1 VSQNLAP
8 ILFLASQVAK
18 LSDFGAAFRYAT
30 LFRAESSVESSA
42 DFNLGVFETIEVRA
56 FACLIDDLLGM
67 IATGTDA
74 DATGADA
81 DATDDAAA
89 TGAAL
94 RALRDECWREDAPA
108 ERPRFAQIAL
118 RLQQLARMPM

>member
-1 VSQNLAP
+1 MSRNLLS
-8 ILFLASQVAK
+8 ILVLTSQVAK

-30 LFRAESSVESSA
+30 LFRAESSVESSV
-42 DFNLGVFETIEVRA
+42 DFDLGVFETIEVRA

-67 IATGTDA
+67 IATGA
-74 DATGADA
+74 DADA
-81 DATDDAAA
+81 DATDDDASVDAA

-118 RLQQLARMPM
+118 RLQQLVRVPM

>member
-8 ILFLASQVAK
+8 ILVLASQVAK

-30 LFRAESSVESSA
+30 LFRAESSVVESSV
-42 DFNLGVFETIEVRA
+42 DFDLGVFETIEVRA

-67 IATGTDA
+67 IACG
-74 DATGADA
+74 GADA
-81 DATDDAAA
+81 DATDDAA

-118 RLQQLARMPM
+118 RLQKIARVPL